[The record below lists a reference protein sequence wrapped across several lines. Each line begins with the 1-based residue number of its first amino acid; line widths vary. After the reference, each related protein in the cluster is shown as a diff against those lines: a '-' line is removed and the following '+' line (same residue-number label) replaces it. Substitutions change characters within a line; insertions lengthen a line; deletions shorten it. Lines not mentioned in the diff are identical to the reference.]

1 MSIFDKFKDKA
12 SELVQSAGDKVSEAT
27 GIDLSGVTDKVTE
40 STGGLAETAQGVGE
54 TAAQDLGETAQGY
67 ADSAQG
73 YADTA
78 GDQVTE
84 ATGVD
89 LPTEGLTD
97 QATDKLGDITGR

>member
-12 SELVQSAGDKVSEAT
+12 TELLQGAGDKVSEAT

-40 STGGLAETAQGVGE
+40 STEGLTETAQGLGETAQGVGE
-54 TAAQDLGETAQGY
+54 TAAQDLGET
-67 ADSAQG
+67 AQG